1 MSVGAE
7 RGLLLRELTFDGS
20 WSGWR
25 NVARDALAASL
36 APRNCTWLAG
46 AHAQPSLLV
55 ERASDISGPCTPISS
70 RALASHA
77 VPKSFLTLGADVAC
91 HASPA
96 RWDQLYRVLWRLT
109 HGERHLLDVFVDA
122 DVHPLH
128 VMAKAVRREGHK
140 LRAFVRFRLV
150 AAGTDAERY
159 VAWFEPAHD
168 VLAREAPFF
177 ARRFPSMRWSILT
190 PNRSAHWDG
199 VALTYAA
206 GASRADAPSGDDL
219 EELWRTYYA
228 HIFNPAR
235 TSPRTMRSEM
245 PIRYWKHLPEAALI
259 APLLREAPAR
269 VREMIARQQ
278 AASNGADR
286 GPLAKGRVPARQF
299 ARAMT
304 RATTRPATS
313 GPVHDEGVEA
323 ALHRGARARAILA
336 ARGVAPTASP
346 LSGADIRIGTASWTD
361 PTMTARGVFYPDDAR
376 DARSRLEFYASR
388 HSMVEVDATYY
399 SLPSR
404 HVAARW
410 AERTPDGFCFD
421 IKAHA
426 LMTGHATSTARLPHD
441 LRAALPARLAGRAE
455 VRTSDLPADMVDEV
469 WHRFIDALEPLRE
482 AGKLGALLLQMPRTF
497 TPSDEAERTIGALRA
512 RAGDLACAV
521 EFRHASWVT
530 EGERRTRTLA
540 LLRAHDL
547 AYVMVD
553 APPGFATSMPPIVAV
568 TSERLAMVRLHGRR
582 RETWERSVE
591 VVSERYRYLYDAAE
605 LGSWVP
611 TIIDVAQRTQGVH
624 VVMNNCHANY
634 GTSNADEISALL
646 VEADLER
653 RRMWREGRLLMGG
666 R

>member
-1 MSVGAE
+1 M
-7 RGLLLRELTFDGS
+7 LRELTFDGS

-25 NVARDALAASL
+25 NAARDALAASL
-36 APRNCTWLAG
+36 APSECIWLAG
-46 AHAQPSLLV
+46 VSAQASLLAECATDV
-55 ERASDISGPCTPISS
+55 SGRRAPALPNT
-70 RALASHA
+70 LASHA
-77 VPKSFLTLGADVAC
+77 VPKAFLTLGADVAC
-91 HASPA
+91 HSAPT
-96 RWDQLYRVLWRLT
+96 RWDLLYRVLWRLT
-109 HGERHLLDVFVDA
+109 HGERHLLDVFVDD

-177 ARRFPSMRWSILT
+177 ARRFPAMRWSILT
-190 PNRSAHWDG
+190 PHRCVHWDG
-199 VALTYAA
+199 VTLTHTA
-206 GASRADAPSGDDL
+206 GASRADAPTGDDL
-219 EELWRTYYA
+219 EDLWRTYYA

-235 TSPRTMRSEM
+235 TSPRTMRAEM
-245 PIRYWKHLPEAALI
+245 PARYWKHLPEAALI

-269 VREMIARQQ
+269 VREMIARQR
-278 AASNGADR
+278 AAGNGADQR
-286 GPLAKGRVPARQF
+286 SLAEGRVPARQA
-299 ARAMT
+299 ARMVT
-304 RATTRPATS
+304 PAVAEPPTL
-313 GPVHDEGVEA
+313 GPVHDEGIETA
-323 ALHRGARARAILA
+323 RQRGARARGILA
-336 ARGVAPTASP
+336 SRGVGQTASP
-346 LSGADIRIGTASWTD
+346 IPGADVRVGTASWTD

-376 DARSRLEFYASR
+376 DARSRLDFYASR

-399 SLPSR
+399 SLPTR
-404 HVAARW
+404 RVAELW

-426 LMTGHATSTARLPHD
+426 LMTGHATSTARLPQD
-441 LRAALPARLAGRAE
+441 LRAALPARLAERTE
-455 VRTSDLPADMVDEV
+455 VRTSDLPAELVDEV
-469 WHRFIDALEPLRE
+469 WRRFIDALAPLR
-482 AGKLGALLLQMPRTF
+482 ACGKLGALLLQMPRSF
-497 TPSDEAERTIGALRA
+497 TPSDEAERTLEALRA
-512 RAGDLACAV
+512 RAGDLCCAV

-530 EGERRTRTLA
+530 EGARRARTLA

-553 APPGFATSMPPIVAV
+553 APPGFATSMPPITAV
-568 TSERLAMVRLHGRR
+568 TSERLAVVRLHGRR
-582 RETWERSVE
+582 RETWERPVQ
-591 VVSERYRYLYDAAE
+591 VVSERYRYLYDATE
-605 LGSWVP
+605 LGAWVP

-653 RRMWREGRLLMGG
+653 RRMSREGRVLID
-666 R
+666 

>member
-1 MSVGAE
+1 M
-7 RGLLLRELTFDGS
+7 
-20 WSGWR
+20 
-25 NVARDALAASL
+25 
-36 APRNCTWLAG
+36 
-46 AHAQPSLLV
+46 
-55 ERASDISGPCTPISS
+55 
-70 RALASHA
+70 
-77 VPKSFLTLGADVAC
+77 
-91 HASPA
+91 
-96 RWDQLYRVLWRLT
+96 RWDLLYRVLWRLT
-109 HGERHLLDVFVDA
+109 HGERHLLEIFVDA

-159 VAWFEPAHD
+159 VAWFEPVHD

-177 ARRFPSMRWSILT
+177 ARRFPAMRWSILT
-190 PNRSAHWDG
+190 PSRSAHWDG
-199 VALTYAA
+199 VALTHAA
-206 GASRADAPSGDDL
+206 GASRADAPTGDDL

-245 PIRYWKHLPEAALI
+245 PARYWKHLPEAALI
-259 APLLREAPAR
+259 GPLLREAPAR
-269 VREMIARQQ
+269 VREMIARQH
-278 AASNGADR
+278 AAANGADHR
-286 GPLAKGRVPARQF
+286 PLAEGRVPARQF
-299 ARAMT
+299 ARTVTPA
-304 RATTRPATS
+304 ATRPATS
-313 GPVHDEGVEA
+313 GPVHDEGVETA
-323 ALHRGARARAILA
+323 RLRGDRARAILA
-336 ARGVAPTASP
+336 SRGVVPTASP
-346 LSGADIRIGTASWTD
+346 VSGADVRIGTASWTD

-399 SLPSR
+399 TLPSR
-404 HVAARW
+404 RVAELW

-426 LMTGHATSTARLPHD
+426 LMTGHATSTARLPQD
-441 LRAALPARLAGRAE
+441 LRAALPARLVARAE
-455 VRTSDLPADMVDEV
+455 VRTSELPAELLNEV
-469 WHRFIDALEPLRE
+469 WRRFIDALEPLR
-482 AGKLGALLLQMPRTF
+482 ASGKLGALLLQMPRSF
-497 TPSDEAERTIGALRA
+497 TPSSETERTLESLRT
-512 RAGDLACAV
+512 RAGDLSCAV
-521 EFRHASWVT
+521 ELRHASWVT
-530 EGERRTRTLA
+530 EGERRMRTLA

-553 APPGFATSMPPIVAV
+553 APPGFATSMPPIAAV

-582 RETWERSVE
+582 RETWERPVE
-591 VVSERYRYLYDAAE
+591 VVSERYRYLYDANE

-653 RRMWREGRLLMGG
+653 RRMYREGRVPAC
-666 R
+666 